1 MADQCIVCL
10 ENLSVVVPVNAAT
23 DHEDRQPLV
32 SAVAGPSTESPTT
45 TTSPSNGDIPQPVA
59 VIKPCGHV
67 LHDDCLREWSQKAN
81 SCPICRQTFNLV
93 EVLDAVGGVVVSEYA
108 VEDKKQV
115 AEFDQNAW
123 VAENLEEEESNPCPI
138 CGLSDN
144 EDVLLLCDA
153 CDAPYHTYCIGLDRV
168 PSGHWFCM
176 ECASDGAY
184 ARAAEP
190 MHPEN
195 LIAPPYTGRL
205 CPRTWA
211 TVRRA
216 RRRTRND
223 HWYGAWSV
231 ISMRV
236 HDAAGLDLDFSD
248 DDQAMSGY
256 RIHQRRTADERRE
269 FRRWQQRLNIA
280 GRQGARDAF
289 RNAANP
295 LLPTDPSPLASSPSP
310 TVDPEESRAWGDLEK
325 AKEIDTTSPQNRKRK
340 ARSVTPPAGEA
351 STEAPKEPERKLK
364 RPRTRRV
371 LDRAGPSNA
380 GPSNASNSSS
390 HARPDT
396 PSARLLAE
404 VNNEEPSFLSSL
416 LKEVEMATPSEDD
429 TSRSATGSMFAASHR
444 VASPT
449 ADFSSPA
456 ASPSPLASTY
466 HTPRATSITPPPHI
480 SKRSG
485 SPLPLTSRVEPVFPL
500 PDFSP
505 NRSSLDSPQSNHKPD
520 QPHINE
526 SSNSTD
532 EPSIQLRQPRPRRQS
547 PLTFRQPRSP
557 ETSPARTSMSIEEKE
572 GISKIVKSALSR
584 PWKSAE
590 ITKEQ
595 YACINRDVSRK
606 LYEMVAGSDAETDRG
621 AWEKIAIQ
629 EVARAVEGI
638 ATSHA

>member
-10 ENLSVVVPVNAAT
+10 ENLSVAVPVNAAAAAT
-23 DHEDRQPLV
+23 ADHEDRQPLV
-32 SAVAGPSTESPTT
+32 SALAGPSTEPPTT
-45 TTSPSNGDIPQPVA
+45 ATSPSNDDISQPVA
-59 VIKPCGHV
+59 MIKPCDHV

-93 EVLDAVGGVVVSEYA
+93 QVLDTVGGTVISEYA

-138 CGLSDN
+138 CGASDN

-168 PSGHWFCM
+168 PNGHWFCM

-184 ARAAEP
+184 SRAAEP

-195 LIAPPYTGRL
+195 LIAPPYTGRV

-295 LLPTDPSPLASSPSP
+295 LLPAHLSPSASSPSP
-310 TVDPEESRAWGDLEK
+310 TVDPEESRAWGALEK
-325 AKEIDTTSPQNRKRK
+325 AKEIDTTSPQSRKRK
-340 ARSVTPPAGEA
+340 ARSETPSPGEA
-351 STEAPKEPERKLK
+351 SSEAPKEPERKLK

-371 LDRAGPSNA
+371 LDRPGPSNA
-380 GPSNASNSSS
+380 GPSSTDTSSS
-390 HARPDT
+390 RVPPPDT
-396 PSARLLAE
+396 PSSRLLGEA
-404 VNNEEPSFLSSL
+404 NSEEPSFLSSL
-416 LKEVEMATPSEDD
+416 LKEVEMATPSDD
-429 TSRSATGSMFAASHR
+429 DASRSAVSSMFTAPHR
-444 VASPT
+444 VASPSG
-449 ADFSSPA
+449 DFSSPA
-456 ASPSPLASTY
+456 ASPSPLASSY

-480 SKRSG
+480 TKRPG
-485 SPLPLTSRVEPVFPL
+485 SPLPLTSRVEP
-500 PDFSP
+500 
-505 NRSSLDSPQSNHKPD
+505 SNNKHD
-520 QPHINE
+520 QPHIKE
-526 SSNSTD
+526 SSTSTD
-532 EPSIQLRQPRPRRQS
+532 EPSVSLRQPRPRRQS
-547 PLTFRQPRSP
+547 PLTFRQPRSQD
-557 ETSPARTSMSIEEKE
+557 TSPARATMSIEEKE

-606 LYEMVAGSDAETDRG
+606 LYEMAAAGDNEADRG
-621 AWEKIAIQ
+621 AWEKIATQ
-629 EVARAVEGI
+629 EVAKAVEGMT
-638 ATSHA
+638 ASSHA